1 MPGAKMAAP
10 LATLLDRA
18 LPGQPF
24 PVIIQFRAA
33 ARLRQALVADLA
45 VSYTYSLLP
54 AMALLASADR
64 IARLAQ
70 DPDIERIW
78 LDLPVHTWLD
88 TSVPLLGVPKAWATG
103 LRGKGMTIAVVDTGA
118 DVTHPDLAGRVIATM
133 DFTGQGFS
141 DGHGHGTHVCGIAAG
156 SGAASGGKYT
166 GVAPEASLM
175 VAKVL
180 KADGAGFTSDVMAG
194 LEWAVDQRAHV
205 INLSLGSSGP
215 ADGTDAL
222 SAACDAAW
230 GRGVVVCVAAG
241 NDGPGSGTV
250 GSPGSARKVITVGA
264 TDDVDAIAGFSSRG
278 PTQDGRQKPDICC
291 PGVGIA
297 APRAA
302 GTAMGSA
309 VDDRY
314 TRASGTSMATP
325 HASGAAA
332 LILQANPA
340 FTPDQ
345 VKGRLMETAK
355 NLGLDGNTQGAGR
368 ASVATALGLDGN
380 GDTPAPKPGCVPA
393 VVSAVK
399 GLMARR

>member
-24 PVIIQFRAA
+24 SVIIQFRAA

>member
-1 MPGAKMAAP
+1 
-10 LATLLDRA
+10 
-18 LPGQPF
+18 
-24 PVIIQFRAA
+24 
-33 ARLRQALVADLA
+33 
-45 VSYTYSLLP
+45 
-54 AMALLASADR
+54 
-64 IARLAQ
+64 
-70 DPDIERIW
+70 
-78 LDLPVHTWLD
+78 
-88 TSVPLLGVPKAWATG
+88 
-103 LRGKGMTIAVVDTGA
+103 VVDTGA
-118 DVTHPDLAGRVIATM
+118 DVTHPDLAGRVTATR

-141 DGHGHGTHVCGIAAG
+141 DGHGHGTHVCGIASG
-156 SGAASGGKYT
+156 SGAASDGKYT
-166 GVAPEASLM
+166 GVAPDAFLM

-194 LEWAVDQRAHV
+194 VEWAVSQRAQV

-215 ADGTDAL
+215 SDGTDAL

-241 NDGPGSGTV
+241 NDGPASGAV

-278 PTQDGRQKPDICC
+278 PTQDGRQKPDVCC

-302 GTAMGSA
+302 GTAMGSV

-368 ASVATALGLDGN
+368 ASVSGALGLDGN
-380 GDTPAPKPGCVPA
+380 GAPPVPKPGCAPA

-399 GLMARR
+399 GLLARK

>member
-1 MPGAKMAAP
+1 MPGAKLAAT

-18 LPGQPF
+18 VPGQPF

-54 AMALLASADR
+54 AMALQASAER
-64 IARLAQ
+64 IGRLAQ
-70 DPDIERIW
+70 DPDVERIW

-88 TSVPLLGVPKAWATG
+88 TSVPLLGVPKVWATG
-103 LRGKGMTIAVVDTGA
+103 VRGKGIIIAVMDTGA
-118 DVTHPDLAGRVIATM
+118 DVTHPDLAGRVTATR

-166 GVAPEASLM
+166 GVAPEASLI

-180 KADGAGFTSDVMAG
+180 KADGGGLTSDVMAG
-194 LEWAVDQRAHV
+194 VEWAVNQRVQV

-222 SAACDAAW
+222 SATCDAAW

-250 GSPGSARKVITVGA
+250 GSPGCARKVITVGA
-264 TDDVDAIAGFSSRG
+264 TDDVDAIASFSSRG
-278 PTQDGRQKPDICC
+278 PTQDGRQKPDICF

-302 GTAMGSA
+302 GTSMGSV
-309 VDDRY
+309 VDDHY

-332 LILQANPA
+332 LILQANPTY
-340 FTPDQ
+340 TPDQ

-368 ASVATALGLDGN
+368 ANVAGALGLDGN
-380 GDTPAPKPGCVPA
+380 GGTPAPKPGCAPA
-393 VVSAVK
+393 VVK
-399 GLMARR
+399 GLMGRR

>member
-24 PVIIQFRAA
+24 SVIIQFRAA

-250 GSPGSARKVITVGA
+250 GSPGSAHKVITVGA